1 MRPSYASF
9 PTWNPIGRGSRLDWL
24 DIAWI
29 QLVPFVEVGRVARA
43 WNLSE
48 LHSDMKLDVGVGL
61 RALVKGL
68 VVRVDIA
75 ASEEEVGVQ
84 MMVGHPF

>member
-1 MRPSYASF
+1 MK
-9 PTWNPIGRGSRLDWL
+9 WN
-24 DIAWI
+24 
-29 QLVPFVEVGRVARA
+29 
-43 WNLSE
+43 
-48 LHSDMKLDVGVGL
+48 VGVGF

-84 MMVGHPF
+84 MIVGHPF